1 MGLCYSFLFNGPGFD
16 FQWELLVIGQN
27 KVTQL
32 TVYLQSTNKYLR
44 SFLTLPFLYF
54 TTVKFERGNHFK
66 FVIQIT
72 LKQNGLLIE
81 VLLFMEVLLY

>member
-1 MGLCYSFLFNGPGFD
+1 MGAPG
-16 FQWELLVIGQN
+16 IGQN

-54 TTVKFERGNHFK
+54 TNVKFERGNYFT
-66 FVIQIT
+66 FLVQIT
-72 LKQNGLLIE
+72 SKQNGLLIE
-81 VLLFMEVLLY
+81 VLLFIEVLLY